1 MSFVTPSRRRL
12 LQLTGAIALAP
23 GLVGMKQTGIA
34 ARVLAVSDL
43 HSAYER
49 TAQLLSAFE
58 TEVRSHTV
66 PHIIAI
72 NGDIFEHGNVVAQ
85 RSAGVIDWTFLAA
98 LPQIAP
104 TVVNLG
110 NHDNDLT
117 PDLADVVTRLRGLGI
132 HVVSTIGNVRTGA
145 GYAGSSIDLGLGARS
160 LRIVGIATDALTTYP
175 KASRDQLSIPD
186 PAEWAHANLAG
197 ALSGADLVMVM
208 SHAGV
213 AADRNILPILPDGA
227 LMVGG
232 HNHLL
237 FQHRQGRSAYV
248 HTGSWTAAYTVAEFR
263 SDGSVT
269 AVSRPIALDA
279 PASPRLADLAAATLA
294 ADLTDDERRILGV
307 SPRALSLGDTGRH
320 IAAGF
325 AQMAGADAGF
335 IGHTTLGTGVPA
347 GSVSRYVFDSIVRFD
362 GKLMAA
368 AVSRARFDGFMARA
382 NQDRSMPLA
391 DRNGDFLYASAMAS
405 GADLVRIVTTD
416 WCATNQREYFGT
428 TDINFAEADG
438 LRVKATAVAAL
449 LQTESPMR

>member
-12 LQLTGAIALAP
+12 LQLTGATVLAP
-23 GLVGMKQTGIA
+23 ALVGMKQAGIA

-49 TAQLLSAFE
+49 TAQLLSAFQ
-58 TEVRSHTV
+58 TEVRSHRV

-85 RSAGVIDWTFLAA
+85 RSAGVIDWTFLSA

-132 HVVSTIGNVRTGA
+132 HVVSTIGNARTDA
-145 GYAGSSIDLGLGARS
+145 GYAEPSIDISLGARS
-160 LRIVGIATDALTTYP
+160 LRVVGIATNALNTYP
-175 KASRDQLSIPD
+175 KMSRDQLSIPD

-197 ALSGADLVMVM
+197 VLSGADLVIVM

-213 AADRNILPILPDGA
+213 TADRNILPMLPDGA

-237 FQHRQGRSAYV
+237 FQHRQGHSAYV
-248 HTGSWTAAYTVAEFR
+248 HTGSWTAAYTVAEFH

-269 AVSRPIALDA
+269 AVSHPIALDA
-279 PASPRLADLAAATLA
+279 PSSPRLADLTAATLA
-294 ADLTDDERRILGV
+294 GNLTQEERAILGV
-307 SPRALSLGDTGRH
+307 SPRGLSLGDTGRH
-320 IAAGF
+320 IAAGL

-335 IGHTTLGTGVPA
+335 IGHTTLGMGAPA
-347 GSVSRYVFDSIVRFD
+347 GPVSRYVFDSIVRFD
-362 GKLMAA
+362 GKLMIA
-368 AVSRARFDGFMARA
+368 AVSRAQLASFMARA
-382 NQDRSMPLA
+382 NQDRPMPLA

-405 GADLVRIVTTD
+405 TADPVRIVTTD
-416 WCATNQREYFGT
+416 WCATNQDEYFVT
-428 TDINFAEADG
+428 TDLSFAEAAG
-438 LRVKATAVAAL
+438 LTVKATAAAAL
-449 LQTESPMR
+449 LQA